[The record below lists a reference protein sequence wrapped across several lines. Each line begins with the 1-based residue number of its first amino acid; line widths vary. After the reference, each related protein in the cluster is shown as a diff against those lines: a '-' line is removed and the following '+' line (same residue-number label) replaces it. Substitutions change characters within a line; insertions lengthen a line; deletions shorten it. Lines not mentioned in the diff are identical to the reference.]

1 MLIVMC
7 LGAAYAAGA
16 ISHGDAIKIA
26 YFRGVYSADVPQR
39 LQNRPGAMMAAGLSE
54 SEARQYLKQVPEG
67 SATVACINSPLSV
80 TFSGDEASIMHLETL
95 LNQDKKFA
103 RKLRVQTAYHS
114 QHMQIIAEDYLRSMS
129 TINTL
134 PSTGTP
140 VLMFSSVTG
149 KVVDPTELNASY
161 WVQNMVNPVRFSDAF
176 QSILSHSL
184 NARGRR
190 KVPVNWSAMVEIGP
204 HEALKGPLNQVL
216 THVDS
221 RLPSSIMYTSLLLR
235 GQDAD
240 TTAMEAA
247 GRLWSSGHYVDLSK
261 VNRQDEAIMSLKTL
275 ADLPSYPWNHQKGFW
290 HEPPMTTA
298 KRFRKEP
305 RTDLLGVPLDLQNT
319 LEPRWRNFLRIPE
332 NPWME
337 HHEITGTILYPG
349 AGILIMV
356 IEAARQMADPGLT
369 LKGIELQ
376 DVTFDRGLVI
386 PAADQAVE
394 TSLSVRPHKTIRFR
408 YHFTVFSLPPGGS
421 WTEHSSGM
429 FSIVYTSGSEEMEN
443 TSEAANEWRSQTAT
457 YEQIKKL
464 STKKINT
471 TQFYKD
477 LQAIGMG
484 YGPLFTNM
492 VEAAAAPGHHCGF
505 GTIVIPDTKST
516 MPHQF
521 EYPHLIHPATLDA
534 IFHLLFVGF
543 AEGNALK
550 EAAVPVTMDTMFV
563 SASLPKGA
571 GAKYVGY
578 TEAVNIG
585 EREAA
590 GNLVMSDEVWT
601 EPKITIRNFAAREV
615 SSGALSVGELSDPS
629 LGSPKRCARLQWK
642 EDIDYLNV
650 ATARKLLVQGSHLA
664 QPNESEHWNEA
675 NAQLGIWLDRACHK
689 DAELKVLVIGSMAS
703 AELLDLVR
711 RFAPQIG
718 KRFRFAQCSVTERSP
733 QALDAVQ
740 QALSPDHLT
749 IAFQILDLEE
759 DPQEKGY
766 DAESFDLILA
776 DTRLQPGLAFDKAVS
791 SLKPLLCLGGMLAL
805 AGPNLN
811 EIYGEIDW
819 HATLETAGFEK
830 LLVYVENE
838 ATAVVVASVGIQ
850 SQSNTDYDEIIL
862 LERPGHSIALSNMK
876 EKLGRHL
883 VSKGFRVR
891 TASLSQDEDF
901 QGKAVISLLEAE
913 EPLVINWTAEELKD
927 FIRLVSSATY
937 VMWITRGGQM
947 INSTS
952 LEYAPTTG
960 LLRTVRTEIPQ
971 ITLPH
976 LDLSPNTDLA
986 GEETAELIAA
996 VFQLSSRE
1004 SSKNNEMEFVETDG
1018 RLMIPRVVEDQS
1030 FDHELELHSAEVRPK
1045 LGTLHQDGRQ
1055 LKLEMG
1061 GIRTPDSL
1069 RWINDEEANGPL
1081 SGDEVELHTT
1091 AVSLNASDAQA
1102 VMGQGTTAIIGQE
1115 AVGIVARVGTNVS
1128 RFRPGQTVVV
1138 LKAHAC
1144 RTKIRQHQSLVQEI
1158 PDNTTAQVAATF
1170 PTIFTTAYHALI
1182 DVARLRKGESILI
1195 LSAAGGLGQAA
1206 IQIAQFIGAEV
1217 FVTIGSKEKSDL
1229 LLRNYSIAADH
1240 IFDSRSTTF
1249 AAGVG
1254 RLTGNRGV
1262 DIIISSSSGVTL
1274 NKACSCIADFGRFV
1288 DVSKKVDVTELTT
1301 ALFRRN
1307 ISFTSINM
1315 EHMAN
1320 TKIAMTGEIFQKT
1333 FDLIRHGVIG
1343 EIFPTTTYSVSDAHK
1358 AFEFM
1363 KTGDHSGKIVL
1374 TLDAGAVVP
1383 MIPAKQAPLELDPKA
1398 TYVLSGGLGGLGPSI
1413 AETMYEA
1420 GARRLAFLSRSGA
1433 STAEQQRLLGSLQA
1447 RGCIAEAFKC
1457 DISDATQ
1464 VEQFIEA
1471 CKQKEWRVKG
1481 LVQCAMVLRV
1491 HDPLLRPLLGL
1502 KLTNITG

>member
-1 MLIVMC
+1 MC
-7 LGAAYAAGA
+7 LGAAYAAGTM
-16 ISHGDAIKIA
+16 SHEDAIKIA

-39 LQNRPGAMMAAGLSE
+39 LHDRSGTMMAAGLSE
-54 SEARQYLKQVPEG
+54 SEARQYLSQVPEG
-67 SATVACINSPLSV
+67 SATVACINSPSSV
-80 TFSGDEASIMHLETL
+80 TFSGDETSITHLETL

-114 QHMQIIAEDYLRSMS
+114 QHMQVIAEDYLSSMG
-129 TINTL
+129 TIKTL
-134 PSTGTP
+134 PGTSTP

-149 KVVDPTELNASY
+149 KIVNPTELDASY
-161 WVQNMVNPVRFSDAF
+161 WVRNMVNPVRFSDAV

-190 KVPVNWSAMVEIGP
+190 KAPINWSAMIEVGP
-204 HEALKGPLNQVL
+204 HEALKGPLNQIM
-216 THVDS
+216 TEVDS
-221 RLPSSIMYTSLLLR
+221 KLPSSVMYTSLLRR

-240 TTAMEAA
+240 ITIMEAA
-247 GRLWSSGHYVDLSK
+247 GHLWSSGHSVDLSK
-261 VNRQDEAIMSLKTL
+261 VNQQEAMMSLKIL
-275 ADLPSYPWNHQKGFW
+275 ADLPAYSWNHQKGFW

-305 RTDLLGVPLDLQNT
+305 RTDLLGVPLDIQNT

-337 HHEITGTILYPG
+337 HHEITGTVLYPG

-356 IEAARQMADPGLT
+356 IEAARQLADPSLT

-394 TSLSVRPHKTIRFR
+394 TSLSVRPHKTIPFL

-421 WTEHSSGM
+421 WTEHSSGL
-429 FSIVYTSGSEEMEN
+429 FSIVYTTGPEEMESV
-443 TSEAANEWRSQTAT
+443 SEAANEWKAQTAT
-457 YEQIKKL
+457 FEEIKRLSIKK
-464 STKKINT
+464 IDT

-505 GTIVIPDTKST
+505 GTIIVPDTKSI

-550 EAAVPVTMDTMFV
+550 EAAVPVTMDRMFV
-563 SASLPKGA
+563 AASLPEGA

-590 GNLVMSDEVWT
+590 GNLVMSDEAWT
-601 EPKITIRNFAAREV
+601 QPKIIIRNFAAREV
-615 SSGALSVGELSDPS
+615 SSGAMSVGSLSDTS

-642 EDIDYLNV
+642 EDIDYLSI
-650 ATARKLLVQGSHLA
+650 ATARKLLLQESRLV
-664 QPNESEHWNEA
+664 QPNESDGSNDA
-675 NAQLGIWLDRACHK
+675 DASLGVWLDRACHK
-689 DAELKVLVIGSMAS
+689 DAELKVLVVGSTVS
-703 AELLDLVR
+703 SGLLDLIR
-711 RFAPQIG
+711 RFAPRSG
-718 KRFRFAQCSVTERSP
+718 RRFRFAQCCVTQHSQ
-733 QALDAVQ
+733 QALDAVK
-740 QALSPDHLT
+740 QALSLDQLT
-749 IAFQILDLEE
+749 ITYQILDLQE
-759 DPQEKGY
+759 DPQENGY
-766 DAESFDLILA
+766 DAGSYDLILS
-776 DTRLQPGLAFDKAVS
+776 DTRPHSDLAFGKAVS
-791 SLKPLLCLGGMLAL
+791 SLRPLLRLGGMLAL
-805 AGPNLN
+805 AGPKLDG
-811 EIYGEIDW
+811 IHGEIGW

-830 LLVYVENE
+830 LLVYIENE
-838 ATAVVVASVGIQ
+838 ATTTVIASVGIQ
-850 SQSNTDYDEIIL
+850 SQLNPDYDEIIL
-862 LERPGHSIALSNMK
+862 LERPEHSNALLSMK
-876 EKLGRHL
+876 EKLWKHL

-891 TASLSQDEDF
+891 TASLSRDEDF
-901 QGKAVISLLEAE
+901 QGKAVVSLLEVE
-913 EPLVINWTAEELKD
+913 EPLVINWTAEELEN
-927 FIRLVSSATY
+927 FIRLVSSAAY

-947 INSTS
+947 VNSTS
-952 LEYAPTTG
+952 LEYAPATG
-960 LLRTVRTEIPQ
+960 LLRTVRTEVPQ
-971 ITLPH
+971 IILPH
-976 LDLSPNTDLA
+976 LDLSPTIDLTA
-986 GEETAELIAA
+986 TETAELIAA
-996 VFQLSSRE
+996 VFQLSLRE

-1018 RLMIPRVVEDQS
+1018 RIMIPRVIEDHS
-1030 FDHELELHSAEVRPK
+1030 FDRELELHSAEVRPM
-1045 LGTLHQDGRQ
+1045 LATLQQDGRQ

-1061 GIRTPDSL
+1061 SIGTSDSL
-1069 RWINDEEANGPL
+1069 RWVNDEAAKEPL
-1081 SGDEVELHTT
+1081 PDDEVELHTT
-1091 AVSLNASDAQA
+1091 AVSLNASDVQA
-1102 VMGQGTTAIIGQE
+1102 VMGQGTATIIGQE
-1115 AVGIVARVGTNVS
+1115 AVGVVTRVGTKVS

-1144 RTKIRQHQSLVQEI
+1144 RTQIRQHQSLVQEI
-1158 PDNTTAQVAATF
+1158 PDTATVNVAATF
-1170 PTIFTTAYHALI
+1170 PTVFTTAYHALL

-1195 LSAAGGLGQAA
+1195 LAAAGGLGQAA
-1206 IQIAQFIGAEV
+1206 IQIAQFVGAEV
-1217 FVTIGSKEKSDL
+1217 FVTVGSGDKADFL
-1229 LLRNYSIAADH
+1229 LKNYSIAADH
-1240 IFDSRSTTF
+1240 VFDSRSTNF
-1249 AAGVG
+1249 AAGIA

-1262 DIIISSSSGVTL
+1262 DVVISSSSGVTL
-1274 NKACSCIADFGRFV
+1274 NKACSCIADFGRFI
-1288 DVSKKVDVTELTT
+1288 DISKKVDVAELTT

-1307 ISFTSINM
+1307 VSFTSINM

-1320 TKIAMTGEIFQKT
+1320 TKTEMMGELLQKT
-1333 FDLIRHGVIG
+1333 FDLIRLGVIG
-1343 EIFPTTTYSVSDAHK
+1343 EIFPTTTYSVSDTQK
-1358 AFEFM
+1358 AFELM
-1363 KTGDHSGKIVL
+1363 KIGDHSGKIVL
-1374 TLDAGAVVP
+1374 TLDAGAMVP
-1383 MIPAKQAPLELDPKA
+1383 MLPAKPPPLKLDPEA

-1433 STAEQQRLLGSLQA
+1433 STAEQQRLLAGFQA

-1464 VEQFIEA
+1464 VEQFMEA
-1471 CKQKEWRVKG
+1471 CREKDWRVRG

-1491 HDPLLRPLLGL
+1491 YSSIPKPLPETI
-1502 KLTNITG
+1502 LTNRTGQCTR